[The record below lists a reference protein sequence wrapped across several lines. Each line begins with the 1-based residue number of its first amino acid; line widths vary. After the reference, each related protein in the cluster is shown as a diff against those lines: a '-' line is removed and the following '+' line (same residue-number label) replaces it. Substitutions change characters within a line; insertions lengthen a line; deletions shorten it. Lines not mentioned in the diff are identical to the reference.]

1 MEKKSLSWLVFSI
14 VCALLFFSGQ
24 SVGARADLPQW
35 PHEKSDLQ
43 PDPALRYGRL
53 ENGFRYVLMKNTTPT
68 DRVSIHLDVQA
79 GSLNETENQRGLAH
93 FLEHML
99 FQGSEH
105 FPPGELV
112 KYFQRIGMGFGP
124 DANAHTSFTETVY
137 DILLPDGEK
146 SDLEEALVVIHDYAA
161 GALLLPEEIDR
172 ERQVI
177 LAEKRT
183 RDSVSYR
190 TFVKTFRFEFPG
202 ARVAKRMPIGLE
214 EVIRKADRPLLKA
227 YYDSWYRPD
236 HMILVMVGD
245 FDLDF
250 GESLIQKKFADLAP
264 RAPQPSIPDP
274 KPLDHQGIKP
284 FYHYE
289 KEAGNSRIAI
299 EVVRAVPY
307 GPDSRAWQK
316 KRLLGNMANR
326 IVQDRLDARLRK
338 PDVPFTAASIGAS
351 HFINAYQYA
360 EISAECGPEKWEK
373 SLQAIEQSLRRAIEH
388 GFTAAELERV
398 KKDYLT
404 QLRDGVKSASTRESN
419 HLSRQIY
426 HRINRDR
433 VFQSPSQRQALLS
446 PWIQAATPE
455 AVHQA
460 LRDLWSPDHRLV
472 ILTGNAEIKQDAPES
487 VILAAFKQSRTVKTE
502 PPQAEKALAF
512 PYLPLPEDQGEITSK
527 NQISDLDIRQ
537 IDFANR
543 LRLNLKQ
550 TDFQANQIVA
560 KLIFGPGRAGEPADK
575 PGLAQLSEAVINES
589 GLGGLNADQLEK
601 ALAGKQTRVTFGIQ
615 EDCFYLKGHTTPEEL
630 PLMFQLMH
638 AYLLDP
644 AFRPEAYQLAMK
656 RFEQEYESLSR
667 SVDGAM
673 ILKGRRF
680 LAGGDSRFGLPPWKR
695 FKDLRLSDVEG
706 WVKGLLSQGKLELSV
721 VGDMDPEAVTAAA
734 GRYLGTLKR
743 PGTDGS
749 KRPQGPAFPRG
760 ESLDLEVNTQIP
772 KGLVVAAWES
782 ADIWDISRTRRFSA
796 LAGVF
801 DDRLRERI
809 REQLGAAYSPS
820 AFNTPSRAYPGYGLF
835 QTYIHVDP
843 QKAQTVLDAVKAI
856 AADIRDQGISADE
869 LRRAVDPMLT
879 GIKEMRQQNRYWLE
893 TVLSGSRDHPEQL
906 EWSRTIEADYQ
917 AITRA
922 ELEKLAR
929 EYLDPKAA
937 ATITVI
943 PVPPQ

>member
-1 MEKKSLSWLVFSI
+1 MKEKSLSWLVFSI
-14 VCALLFFSGQ
+14 ICALLFFSGQ
-24 SVGARADLPQW
+24 SVEARAELPRW

-43 PDPALRYGRL
+43 PDPAARYGRL
-53 ENGFRYVLMKNTTPT
+53 ENGFRYVLMQNTTPT

-79 GSLNETENQRGLAH
+79 GSLHETEKQRGLAH

-124 DANAHTSFTETVY
+124 DANAHTGFTETVY

-146 SDLEEALVVIHDYAA
+146 GDLEEALVVIHDYAA

-172 ERQVI
+172 ERRVI

-202 ARVAKRMPIGLE
+202 ARVAKRMPIGVE
-214 EVIRKADRPLLKA
+214 DVIREANRPLLKD

-236 HMILVMVGD
+236 QMILVMVGD

-250 GESLIQKKFADLAP
+250 AESLIQKKFADLVP
-264 RAPQPSIPDP
+264 RAPKPTIPDV

-284 FYHYE
+284 FYYYE

-299 EVVRAVPY
+299 EVVRTVAY

-316 KRLLGNMANR
+316 KHLLGNMAKQ
-326 IVQDRLDARLRK
+326 IVQDRLDTRLRK
-338 PDVPFTAASIGAS
+338 PDAPFTAASIRAS

-360 EISAECGPEKWEK
+360 EISAECNPEKWENA
-373 SLQAIEQSLRRAIEH
+373 LEAMEQSLRRALEH

-398 KKDYLT
+398 KKDYLA
-404 QLRDGVKSASTRESN
+404 QLRDAVKSASTRESN

-433 VFQSPSQRQALLS
+433 VFQSPEQRQALLR
-446 PWIQAATPE
+446 PWIEAATPE

-460 LRDLWSPDHRLV
+460 LQELWSPDHRLV
-472 ILTGNAEIKQDAPES
+472 ILSGNAEIKQDAPES
-487 VILAAFKQSRTVKTE
+487 AILAAFQQSQKVQTE
-502 PPQAEKALAF
+502 PPKAEKALAF
-512 PYLPLPEDQGEITSK
+512 PYLPPPEKQGEIASE
-527 NQISDLDIRQ
+527 NRISDLDIRQ
-537 IDFANR
+537 IDFANG
-543 LRLNLKQ
+543 LRLNLKP
-550 TDFQANQIVA
+550 TDFEANQIVA
-560 KLIFGPGRAGEPADK
+560 KLVFGPGRAGEPADK
-575 PGLAQLSEAVINES
+575 PGLARLSQAVVQES
-589 GLGGLNADQLEK
+589 GLGGLDAEQLEK

-615 EDCFYLKGHTTPEEL
+615 ADRFYLKGHTTPEEL

-638 AYLLDP
+638 AYLVDP
-644 AFRPEAYQLAMK
+644 AFRPEAYQLVMQ

-673 ILKGRRF
+673 MRKGRRF

-695 FKDLRLSDVEG
+695 FKRLGLSDVES
-706 WVKGLLSQGKLELSV
+706 WVKGPLARAKLELSV
-721 VGDMDPEAVTAAA
+721 VGDLDPEAVTRAA

-743 PGTDGS
+743 PGTDGD
-749 KRPQGPAFPRG
+749 KPPHGPSFPRG
-760 ESLDLEVNTQIP
+760 EHLKLEVKTQIP
-772 KGLVVAAWES
+772 KGLVVTAWKSE
-782 ADIWDISRTRRFSA
+782 DIWDISRTRRFSA

-809 REQLGAAYSPS
+809 REKLGAAYSPS
-820 AFNTPSRAYPGYGLF
+820 AFNQPSRAYPGYGLF

-856 AADIRDQGISADE
+856 AADIREQGISADE
-869 LRRAVDPMLT
+869 LRRAIDPMLT
-879 GIKEMRQQNRYWLE
+879 GIKEMRQQNRYWLD
-893 TVLSGSRDHPEQL
+893 TVLSGSREHPEQL
-906 EWSRTIEADYQ
+906 EWSRTIESDYQ
-917 AITRA
+917 SITRA
-922 ELEKLAR
+922 ELEKLAKG
-929 EYLDPKAA
+929 YLDPKTA

-943 PVPPQ
+943 PVAPQ